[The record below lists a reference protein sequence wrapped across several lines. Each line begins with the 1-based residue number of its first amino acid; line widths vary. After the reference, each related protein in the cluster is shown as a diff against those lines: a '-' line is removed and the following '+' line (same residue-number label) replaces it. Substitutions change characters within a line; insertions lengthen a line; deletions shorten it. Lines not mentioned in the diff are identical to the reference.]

1 MAVKTP
7 QLSALASSME
17 LVPSL
22 VLHPKRARTSNVDA
36 IVDSIKN
43 HGFLGGVI
51 VQTST
56 RHVLVGNGRV
66 EAAKVCKLKEVPVF
80 WIDCSDVE
88 AEKILLVD
96 NRCSDLASYD
106 DAKLLQLLEELKA
119 TEGLSGT
126 GFDDEALASL
136 VTALHQEQKIDQVN
150 GVDGEWVGMPE
161 FEAYEHSYSVV
172 LHCETEEQ
180 RDALEKSLQSHFEL
194 SFSGA
199 GRTRSS
205 WYPARERALL
215 AGATLEVHESKVSD
229 LHPKQESS

>member
-56 RHVLVGNGRV
+56 RYVLVGNGRL
-66 EAAKVCKLKEVPVF
+66 EAAKACKLKEVPAF

-106 DAKLLQLLEELKA
+106 DARLLQLLEELKA
-119 TEGLSGT
+119 TEGLEGT

-136 VTALHQEQKIDQVN
+136 VTALHQEQKINQVN

-161 FEAYEHSYSVV
+161 FEPYARKFSIVI
-172 LHCETEEQ
+172 HCENDEERSALEKLLLEHFDFSFTGVGRTRATPWPAVPKTVLAGAEVVF
-180 RDALEKSLQSHFEL
+180 RDAL
-194 SFSGA
+194 
-199 GRTRSS
+199 
-205 WYPARERALL
+205 P
-215 AGATLEVHESKVSD
+215 D
-229 LHPKQESS
+229 LHSE